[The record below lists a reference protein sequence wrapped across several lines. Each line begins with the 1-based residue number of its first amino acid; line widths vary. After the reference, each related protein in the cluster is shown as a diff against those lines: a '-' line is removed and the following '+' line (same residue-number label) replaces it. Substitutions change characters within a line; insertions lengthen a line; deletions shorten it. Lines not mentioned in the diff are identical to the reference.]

1 MKVID
6 KVLARYEGLLMEC
19 THTNS
24 IQQIIDDYDTD
35 MKYRRD
41 FWNTAFSKYNATESK
56 KKKEE
61 PLVKG
66 RFIVAD
72 VNFIGRDRMTL
83 VETACAVISTNKD
96 RITVLAHMPYVR
108 KPSCF

>member
-1 MKVID
+1 M
-6 KVLARYEGLLMEC
+6 
-19 THTNS
+19 
-24 IQQIIDDYDTD
+24 
-35 MKYRRD
+35 
-41 FWNTAFSKYNATESK
+41 
-56 KKKEE
+56 
-61 PLVKG
+61 VKG